1 MFIHGFLSS
10 VEFKNQ
16 SLKYKSL
23 VNCCDLIKP
32 MLMLVC
38 FSLFH
43 YKVWFQYCC
52 VLMIMLLIL
61 GDSQDGIFICFCEFM
76 ISYELETCKF
86 GCSWCIIW
94 WIHLCLRCPCK
105 VFDKM
110 PKKLEI
116 MQYSKIVTKWRIHDM
131 SLRSDDFYVV
141 NVPCKC
147 CWNTHELFLWDY
159 AMFTC
164 KSYLWTRCM
173 ITCNPHELLCY

>member
-1 MFIHGFLSS
+1 MISILLGVDDHVVDIGWFPRWNLYMF
-10 VEFKNQ
+10 
-16 SLKYKSL
+16 
-23 VNCCDLIKP
+23 
-32 MLMLVC
+32 
-38 FSLFH
+38 
-43 YKVWFQYCC
+43 
-52 VLMIMLLIL
+52 VLN
-61 GDSQDGIFICFCEFM
+61 FM

-94 WIHLCLRCPCK
+94 WFHLCLRCACK

-110 PKKLEI
+110 PKELEI
-116 MQYSKIVTKWRIHDM
+116 MQYNSIVTKWRIHDM
-131 SLRSDDFYVV
+131 PLRSNDFYVD

-173 ITCNPHELLCY
+173 ITMQSTWTSMLLVCVANMIMQWTWY

>member
-1 MFIHGFLSS
+1 MKIQFQGNSSVNHQESSFYGKRSVYPQISSS

-23 VNCCDLIKP
+23 VDCGDMIIP
-32 MLMLVC
+32 MLMLIC
-38 FSLFH
+38 FPFFH
-43 YKVWFQYCC
+43 YKVWFLYCW

-94 WIHLCLRCPCK
+94 WIHLCLRCACK

-116 MQYSKIVTKWRIHDM
+116 MQYS
-131 SLRSDDFYVV
+131 
-141 NVPCKC
+141 
-147 CWNTHELFLWDY
+147 
-159 AMFTC
+159 
-164 KSYLWTRCM
+164 
-173 ITCNPHELLCY
+173 